1 MYGINAYRSNAMYTS
16 LLSSNYSNKKNTQTN
31 STSDLL
37 ALMKKVDQVRSKD
50 YQKNM
55 INEYKKAFSGS
66 DVGTYESEKK
76 LSSDASNLSKS
87 ASVLASAS
95 KADFEDKDKLTENV
109 KNFVED
115 YNTTVD
121 SLQKSES
128 VDALKKGV
136 YMTNTAKA
144 YSASLGR
151 IGLRVGTD
159 NKITLNED
167 TLKSA
172 DTNVVK
178 SLLGGN
184 YSFTSKAAD
193 KASQISKAANLKAQV
208 VNYNQEGKFD
218 FSTMFS
224 LSSMFSEKI

>member
-1 MYGINAYRSNAMYTS
+1 MYGINAYTSNAMYTS
-16 LLSSNYSNKKNTQTN
+16 LLSSNYSNKNNTQTN

-55 INEYKKAFSGS
+55 INEYEKAFSGS

-95 KADFEDKDKLTENV
+95 KADFEDKDKLLSNV
-109 KNFVED
+109 KSFVED
-115 YNTTVD
+115 YNTTID

-128 VDALKKGV
+128 VDALKKGL

-144 YSASLGR
+144 YSAALGR

-167 TLKSA
+167 TLKNA
-172 DTNVVK
+172 DTNSVK
-178 SLLGGN
+178 SLLSGN
-184 YSFTSKAAD
+184 YSFTTKAAD
-193 KASQISKAANLKAQV
+193 KAAQISKAANLKAQV

-218 FSTMFS
+218 FGTMFS

>member
-16 LLSSNYSNKKNTQTN
+16 LLSSNYSSKKIIQTN

-37 ALMKKVDQVRSKD
+37 ALMKKADQVRSND

-76 LSSDASNLSKS
+76 LSSDAANLSKS

-95 KADFEDKDKLTENV
+95 KADFEDKDKLLSNV

-144 YSASLGR
+144 YSAALGR

-167 TLKSA
+167 TLKNA
-172 DTNVVK
+172 DTNAVK
-178 SLLGGN
+178 SLLGGT

-193 KASQISKAANLKAQV
+193 KANQIGKAANLKAQV

-218 FSTMFS
+218 FGTMLS